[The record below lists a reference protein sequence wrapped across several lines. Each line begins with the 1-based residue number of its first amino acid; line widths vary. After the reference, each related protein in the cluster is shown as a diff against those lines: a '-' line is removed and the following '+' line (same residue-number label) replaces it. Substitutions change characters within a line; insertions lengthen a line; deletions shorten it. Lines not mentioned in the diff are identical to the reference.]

1 MKKYI
6 AITLIL
12 ISSKSWSQISIGKT
26 ENSGIPVNNSVSV
39 EFGNA
44 TGGSKGIVLPW
55 VTSATAVVGTAPTPQ
70 PALGTI
76 IFDSSVQKVMY
87 RRILNNNTI
96 WADLS
101 AGAKTPA
108 SPSLPDT
115 NTDDPS
121 AKVLVG
127 GTPATDTTR
136 GVFVLADTNKAMIL
150 PRVSSISDIINP
162 SAGMIV
168 YVTGTANGTGTNSNQ
183 LAVFNGIE
191 WSFWTQP

>member
-12 ISSKSWSQISIGKT
+12 VFSKSWSQISIGKT
-26 ENSGIPVNNSVSV
+26 ENSGTPVNSSVSV

-55 VTSATAVVGTAPTPQ
+55 VTSAAAVVGNAPTPP

-101 AGAKTPA
+101 AGAKTPT
-108 SPSLPDT
+108 SPSLPDS
-115 NTDDPS
+115 NTDNLS
-121 AKVLVG
+121 AKVLLG

-136 GVFVLADTNKAMIL
+136 GVFVLGDTNKAMIL

-162 SAGMIV
+162 SAGMMV
-168 YVTGTANGTGTNSNQ
+168 YVTGTGNGTGTNSNQ
-183 LAVFNGIE
+183 LAVFNGSE